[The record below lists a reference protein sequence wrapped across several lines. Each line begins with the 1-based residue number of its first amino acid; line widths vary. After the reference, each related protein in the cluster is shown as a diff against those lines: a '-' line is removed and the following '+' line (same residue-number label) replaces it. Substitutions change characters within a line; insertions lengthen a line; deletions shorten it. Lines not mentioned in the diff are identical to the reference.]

1 MAEQTRVQSSA
12 IRSPTDDIQNHTI
25 VLRQLKEA
33 VELAQRLRGSAGDS
47 FVRVSELINSGL
59 ARLVNGAVV
68 PSSTTASNGGSS
80 VPLGRKILGGN
91 SVAGGGDLTADRT
104 LTLVNDASAPGN
116 LQYYGTD
123 GAGAK
128 GFHSLPPSSASPLTT
143 KGDLWG
149 FSGVDARIPV
159 GANGYVLTAD
169 STQALGLKWAA
180 AAGGASPLT
189 TKGDIFTHST
199 VDTRLGVGTD
209 GYVLTADSTQT
220 SGLKW
225 AAAGGTVLEYPDTLP
240 DLVYWFTGTRTNC
253 SVGEYLPIMQN
264 HAAELPSLG
273 AGSSPGAVR
282 SATNLNGN
290 PVFTYNG
297 SNTGYLMPSVLSPS
311 LKKSTVF
318 LVFKP
323 AVVGVD
329 VSFLCGA
336 GSGSYQVSLRATNFL
351 ANVSSGVAYIGTDTT
366 SISAGTWYQANVTYD
381 DSSGAYAW
389 RVAKAASSSGTNVQS
404 INVSTDGI
412 MYSHQYS
419 SQYFNGDLA
428 EIIVYNRVLTS
439 TEIANVESYLTTKW
453 GV

>member
-1 MAEQTRVQSSA
+1 MVEQTRVQSSA

-180 AAGGASPLT
+180 AAAGGSPLT

-209 GYVLTADSTQT
+209 GYVLTADSTQAT
-220 SGLKW
+220 GIKW
-225 AAAGGTVLEYPDTLP
+225 AAAAGGGGSNANKTPDSHPGSPTPYDDEFEYGASIDT
-240 DLVYWFTGTRTNC
+240 TGAR
-253 SVGEYLPIMQN
+253 L
-264 HAAELPSLG
+264 AG
-273 AGSSPGAVR
+273 ANAWSVR
-282 SATNLNGN
+282 SAGTMLLN
-290 PVFTYNG
+290 VA
-297 SNTGYLMPSVLSPS
+297 TG
-311 LKKSTVF
+311 
-318 LVFKP
+318 
-323 AVVGVD
+323 A
-329 VSFLCGA
+329 
-336 GSGSYQVSLRATNFL
+336 LRPT
-351 ANVSSGVAYIGTDTT
+351 
-366 SISAGTWYQANVTYD
+366 
-381 DSSGAYAW
+381 
-389 RVAKAASSSGTNVQS
+389 SSSGTTNS
-404 INVSTDGI
+404 
-412 MYSHQYS
+412 
-419 SQYFNGDLA
+419 F
-428 EIIVYNRVLTS
+428 VYQAAPSGSWAFVIKVGLPFSGACMGVVLTLRNAS
-439 TEIANVESYLTTKW
+439 TNNAINTFFYGGSTIYYQRSTISPTGTFTYVLNVGSVSVPTLSTGYLRLRSDGTTLYFGYSLNGYDYNEW
-453 GV
+453 TSEAISTFIGSVDEVGLASPYIDTQVQNIGSCDYFRRTI